1 MGEGKIMAPR
11 SAGIP
16 QHGERASLQAIKD
29 RDWVTQAALHP
40 AGKGTI
46 ATMLRKGWIESRPAR
61 AGSMEFRI
69 TDGGRAALS
78 VKIPFS
84 R

>member
-1 MGEGKIMAPR
+1 MAPR

-16 QHGERASLQAIKD
+16 QHGERSALQAIKD
-29 RDWVTQAALHP
+29 RDWVAQADLHP

-46 ATMLRKGWIESRPAR
+46 ATMLRKGWIESRLVA
-61 AGSMEFRI
+61 AGATEFRI
-69 TDGGRAALS
+69 TDAGRAALS
-78 VKIPFS
+78 VKIPLS